1 MVFDIRT
8 KPSPYL
14 ECRRVPGVP
23 LHLLKA
29 RLRKLENL
37 EVTESWNS
45 IETEV
50 VALSYDIVADAIDK
64 LSEDR
69 VDVEAEKVCEND

>member
-1 MVFDIRT
+1 M
-8 KPSPYL
+8 SP
-14 ECRRVPGVP
+14 CARRAATFIESQAKKVEKFRS
-23 LHLLKA
+23 H
-29 RLRKLENL
+29 RKLE
-37 EVTESWNS
+37 W
-45 IETEV
+45 V